1 MAKQHVPSLA
11 VYQQTRGAL
20 HGVAELLLAGPQR
33 RANRSIKLVVTAD
46 GFSTGDLAAP
56 PWRIALRGTDLVV
69 GTHAGTHEERSIPLR
84 GTFAEIADA
93 IGVTA
98 EPPVNSYPPA
108 SGQQPT
114 DSPHIDAI
122 AAQILVSALKLGDQA
137 CRALAAKHAATD
149 PPVPVLWPEHF
160 DVGITLDAVNYG
172 VSPGDN
178 VIAQPYAYVGPHT
191 PRTGEFWNQP
201 FGAARVMTEFD
212 NAEAVVAFFEEGR
225 SQALD
230 EPTPI

>member
-1 MAKQHVPSLA
+1 
-11 VYQQTRGAL
+11 
-20 HGVAELLLAGPQR
+20 
-33 RANRSIKLVVTAD
+33 VVTEN
-46 GFSTGDLAAP
+46 GFSTGDLPAP

-69 GTHAGTHEERSIPLR
+69 GTRAGAHGERSIPLR

-93 IGVTA
+93 IGVIA

-108 SGQQPT
+108 TGKQAT
-114 DSPHIDAI
+114 DSLHIDAM
-122 AAQILVSALKLGDQA
+122 AAQILISALRFGDQA
-137 CRALAAKHAATD
+137 CRALAAQHAATD

-172 VSPGDN
+172 VSPGDK

-191 PRTGEFWNQP
+191 RRTGEFWNQP
-201 FGAARVMTEFD
+201 FGAARAMTEFD

-225 SQALD
+225 GRALD
-230 EPTPI
+230 EPAPT